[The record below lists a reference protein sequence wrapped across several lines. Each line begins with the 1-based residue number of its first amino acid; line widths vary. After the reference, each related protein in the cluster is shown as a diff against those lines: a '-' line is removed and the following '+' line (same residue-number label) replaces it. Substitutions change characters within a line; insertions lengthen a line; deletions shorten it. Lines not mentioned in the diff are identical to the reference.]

1 MAHELAQQYQKL
13 NKGNYLQEYVSFKKE
28 KSKISRGNNEFH
40 RLNSRIERYQGEG
53 NAMQDAQI
61 EQQTR

>member
-1 MAHELAQQYQKL
+1 V
-13 NKGNYLQEYVSFKKE
+13 NYLQEYVSFKKE

-53 NAMQDAQI
+53 NAIQDAQI
-61 EQQTR
+61 EQQIK